1 LLLCGSGRRRTVSAS
16 AASAAAASP
25 ARALLALG
33 PRLLLLLLLLL
44 RRTRLLRRRAAR
56 LLLSAL
62 PLAIALALLLARLL
76 RTFSAAARPF
86 VARRTLFAWGDAGSL
101 LELAHFLVHVPPG
114 LLFLAVAQLV
124 MPAIRAALPSL
135 GIGAFAGR
143 AKDAFRQRHR
153 KSARIVHFGY
163 G

>member
-25 ARALLALG
+25 ARALFALG
-33 PRLLLLLLLLL
+33 PWLLLLLLLL

-86 VARRTLFAWGDAGSL
+86 VARRTLFARGDAGSL